1 MDDNEKIEEIK
12 KIVYEN
18 LPYPTV
24 AIRNDL
30 VKAIMDIDKICEYF
44 GYFIFK

>member
-30 VKAIMDIDKICEYF
+30 VKAIMDIDKILDKKY
-44 GYFIFK
+44 

>member
-1 MDDNEKIEEIK
+1 MSLMIFDDSKIEEIK

-30 VKAIMDIDKICEYF
+30 VKAIMDIDKILDKKY
-44 GYFIFK
+44 